1 MCFINDV
8 CKDRDSFVKWNCIL
22 YYIPVSF
29 ILIFSYYRGRGTVN
43 FSIFDGK
50 TIYMETNFEIQ
61 LAWQFIEN
69 TGTHLFLTGK
79 AGTGKTTFL
88 RELKAKSPKRM
99 VVVAPTGIAAINAGG
114 VTIHSFFQLPFAP
127 YVPDT
132 KFMSAQTFHKF
143 GKEKINIIRSMD
155 LLVIDEVS
163 MVRADLLDAIDAV
176 LRQYRDRH
184 KPFGGVQILMIGDL
198 QQLAPVVK
206 EEDWQLLSPYYDTA
220 FFFGSRTLKET
231 EYVTIELKKVYRQ
244 SDSTFLNLLNKIR
257 ENIADES
264 VLAELNKR
272 YLPGF
277 RPREEEGYIRLTTHN
292 YQAQQYNDRQLTA
305 LPGQPYSFRA
315 KTEGTFPESAYPAD
329 EILTVKKGAQ
339 IMFIKND
346 SSGEHRFYNG
356 KIGLVT
362 DVCKDGIRVRGNGD
376 AESFLLETEEW
387 TNSKYTLNP
396 VTKEITEEVEGRFR
410 QYPVRLAWAITIH
423 KSQGLTFERAIIDAN
438 ASFAHGQVYVALSRC
453 KSLEGLVLGSPLRQ
467 EAIISDDTID
477 DFTRQVEALSPDRQK
492 LNKLQRQ
499 YFYELLC
506 EQFDFHSLE
515 RHFALVLRL
524 LDEHLYRLYPK
535 LLERYKGTYEL
546 YKANITKVGDTF
558 RIQYTELVNATDDYV
573 GDRQLQS
580 RLISGARYFREK
592 LDEILFPLVSE
603 TKVQTD
609 NKEIKKKIT
618 EALGVLRV
626 ALHVKKG
633 TLLSTE
639 EHGFSVSTYLKQ
651 KAILT
656 ITEENGEGRRERG
669 EGKRERGGQRAD
681 KIEVP
686 TDILHPEL
694 YKQLIAWRNS
704 EAAQAGVPVYTIIQQ
719 KAILGIV
726 NLLPVDVPSLVRI
739 PYFGKKGAEKYGDV
753 LLNMVN
759 NYVKE
764 NNVERPEIPE
774 SPKKKMKEEVVATK
788 PDATV
793 IVKTPKQDTK
803 EVSFSMFRQGMNIE
817 EIAKAR
823 ELVTGTIAGHLEH
836 YVRSGVIRINDLVPQ
851 EKVNKITQYLQQ
863 HADAPSITLIKAG
876 LGDDVSYA
884 DIRLVMAS
892 LSKA

>member
-1 MCFINDV
+1 
-8 CKDRDSFVKWNCIL
+8 
-22 YYIPVSF
+22 
-29 ILIFSYYRGRGTVN
+29 
-43 FSIFDGK
+43 
-50 TIYMETNFEIQ
+50 METNFEIQ

-155 LLVIDEVS
+155 LLVIDEIS

-220 FFFGSRTLKET
+220 FFFGSRTLRET

-257 ENIADES
+257 ENTADES

-292 YQAQQYNDRQLTA
+292 YQAQQYNDRQLIA

-477 DFTRQVEALSPDRQK
+477 HFTREVEALSPDRQK

-535 LLERYKGTYEL
+535 LLERYKETYEL

-558 RIQYTELVNATDDYV
+558 RLQYTELVNATDDYV

-592 LDEILFPLVSE
+592 LEEIVFPLVSE

-609 NKEIKKKIT
+609 NKEVKKKIT

-764 NNVERPEIPE
+764 NNVERPEMPE
-774 SPKKKMKEEVVATK
+774 APKKKIKEEIVTTK

>member
-1 MCFINDV
+1 
-8 CKDRDSFVKWNCIL
+8 
-22 YYIPVSF
+22 
-29 ILIFSYYRGRGTVN
+29 
-43 FSIFDGK
+43 
-50 TIYMETNFEIQ
+50 METNFEIQ

-220 FFFGSRTLKET
+220 FFFGSRTLRET

-257 ENIADES
+257 ENTADES

-477 DFTRQVEALSPDRQK
+477 HFTREVEALSPDRQK

-515 RHFALVLRL
+515 RYFALVLRL

-546 YKANITKVGDTF
+546 YKTNITKVGDTF
-558 RIQYTELVNATDDYV
+558 RLQYTELVNATDDYV

-580 RLISGARYFREK
+580 RFISGARYFREK
-592 LDEILFPLVSE
+592 LEEIVFPLVSE

-626 ALHVKKG
+626 ALYVKKG

-656 ITEENGEGRRERG
+656 ITEENGEGRREKG

-764 NNVERPEIPE
+764 NNVERPEMPE
-774 SPKKKMKEEVVATK
+774 APKKKIKEEVVATK

-793 IVKTPKQDTK
+793 IVKIPKQDTK

>member
-1 MCFINDV
+1 
-8 CKDRDSFVKWNCIL
+8 
-22 YYIPVSF
+22 
-29 ILIFSYYRGRGTVN
+29 
-43 FSIFDGK
+43 
-50 TIYMETNFEIQ
+50 METNFEIQ

-257 ENIADES
+257 ENTADES

-477 DFTRQVEALSPDRQK
+477 HFTREVEALSPDRQK

-546 YKANITKVGDTF
+546 YKASITKVGDTF
-558 RIQYTELVNATDDYV
+558 RLQYTELVNATDDYV

-592 LDEILFPLVSE
+592 LEEILFPLVSE

-656 ITEENGEGRRERG
+656 ITEENGEGRREKG
-669 EGKRERGGQRAD
+669 EGKRERGGQRTD

-694 YKQLIAWRNS
+694 YKQLIVWRNS

-764 NNVERPEIPE
+764 NNVERPEMPE
-774 SPKKKMKEEVVATK
+774 APKKKIKEEVIATK

-863 HADAPSITLIKAG
+863 HADAPSITLIKVG

-892 LSKA
+892 LR

>member
-1 MCFINDV
+1 
-8 CKDRDSFVKWNCIL
+8 
-22 YYIPVSF
+22 
-29 ILIFSYYRGRGTVN
+29 
-43 FSIFDGK
+43 
-50 TIYMETNFEIQ
+50 METNFEIQ

-257 ENIADES
+257 ENTADES

-477 DFTRQVEALSPDRQK
+477 HFTREVEALSPDRQK

-558 RIQYTELVNATDDYV
+558 RLQYTELVNATDDYV

-592 LDEILFPLVSE
+592 LEEILFPLVSE

-656 ITEENGEGRRERG
+656 ITEENGEGRREKG

-764 NNVERPEIPE
+764 NNVERPEMPE
-774 SPKKKMKEEVVATK
+774 VPKKKIKEEVVATK

-892 LSKA
+892 LR

>member
-1 MCFINDV
+1 
-8 CKDRDSFVKWNCIL
+8 
-22 YYIPVSF
+22 
-29 ILIFSYYRGRGTVN
+29 
-43 FSIFDGK
+43 
-50 TIYMETNFEIQ
+50 METNFEIQ

-143 GKEKINIIRSMD
+143 GKEKINIIRSLD

-244 SDSTFLNLLNKIR
+244 SDTTFLNLLNKIR
-257 ENIADES
+257 ENTADES
-264 VLAELNKR
+264 VFAELNKR

-277 RPREEEGYIRLTTHN
+277 RPKEEEGYIRLTTHN

-305 LPGQPYSFRA
+305 LPGQSYRFRA

-477 DFTRQVEALSPDRQK
+477 HFTREVEALSPDRQK

-535 LLERYKGTYEL
+535 LLERYKGAYEL

-558 RIQYTELVNATDDYV
+558 RIQYTDLVNATDDYV

-592 LDEILFPLVSE
+592 LEEIVFPLVSE
-603 TKVQTD
+603 TKIQTD
-609 NKEIKKKIT
+609 NKEVKKKIT

-633 TLLSTE
+633 TLTSTK

-704 EAAQAGVPVYTIIQQ
+704 EAVQAGVPVYTIIQQ

-726 NLLPVDVPSLVRI
+726 NLLPVDVTSLVRI

-764 NNVERPEIPE
+764 NNVERPEMPE
-774 SPKKKMKEEVVATK
+774 APKKKIKEEVVATK

-851 EKVNKITQYLQQ
+851 EKVDKITQYLQQ
-863 HADAPSITLIKAG
+863 HVDAPSITLIKAG

-892 LSKA
+892 LH

>member
-1 MCFINDV
+1 
-8 CKDRDSFVKWNCIL
+8 
-22 YYIPVSF
+22 
-29 ILIFSYYRGRGTVN
+29 
-43 FSIFDGK
+43 
-50 TIYMETNFEIQ
+50 METNFEIQ

-244 SDSTFLNLLNKIR
+244 SDSTFLNFLNKIR
-257 ENIADES
+257 ENTADES

-387 TNSKYTLNP
+387 ANSKYTLNP

-477 DFTRQVEALSPDRQK
+477 HFTREVEALSPDRQK

-546 YKANITKVGDTF
+546 YKASITNVGDTF
-558 RIQYTELVNATDDYV
+558 RLQYTELVNATDDYV

-592 LDEILFPLVSE
+592 LEEIVFPLVSE

-656 ITEENGEGRRERG
+656 ITEENGEGRREKG

-764 NNVERPEIPE
+764 NNVERPEMPE
-774 SPKKKMKEEVVATK
+774 APKKKIKEEVVATK

>member
-1 MCFINDV
+1 
-8 CKDRDSFVKWNCIL
+8 
-22 YYIPVSF
+22 
-29 ILIFSYYRGRGTVN
+29 
-43 FSIFDGK
+43 
-50 TIYMETNFEIQ
+50 METNFEIQ

-244 SDSTFLNLLNKIR
+244 SDTTFLNLLNKIR
-257 ENIADES
+257 ENTADES
-264 VLAELNKR
+264 VFAELNKR

-277 RPREEEGYIRLTTHN
+277 RPKEEEGYIRLTTHN

-305 LPGQPYSFRA
+305 LPGQPYRFRA

-477 DFTRQVEALSPDRQK
+477 HFTREVEALSPDRQK

-535 LLERYKGTYEL
+535 LLERYKETYEL

-558 RIQYTELVNATDDYV
+558 RLQYTELVNATDDYV

-592 LDEILFPLVSE
+592 LEEIVFPLVSE

-609 NKEIKKKIT
+609 NKEVKKKIT

-726 NLLPVDVPSLVRI
+726 NLLPVDVTSLVRI

-764 NNVERPEIPE
+764 NNVERPEMPE
-774 SPKKKMKEEVVATK
+774 APKKKIKEEVVATK

-823 ELVTGTIAGHLEH
+823 ELVTGTIAGHLEY

-892 LSKA
+892 LR